1 MPAIKGKIKIG
12 GIKLSGELVQLNLV
26 NQDRSPLAVAAFFQ
40 ILSEHQV
47 NMPFV
52 TVSLA
57 GGRPCASCCISP
69 ENWRRVNELVQSH
82 NTLKRQVST
91 VHAVGL
97 ASLFPH
103 QNRLKV
109 LGTALHALGK
119 ARLPLYG
126 IASSI
131 STMTFVT
138 DYSKLNEAVVS
149 LSEYMDLP
157 LNHAPFEPGTAPIG
171 PGDDH
176 G

>member
-1 MPAIKGKIKIG
+1 VPAIKEKIKLG
-12 GIKLSGELVQLNLV
+12 GIKLSSELVQLNLV
-26 NQDRSPLAVAAFFQ
+26 NQDRSPLPASTFFQ
-40 ILSEHQV
+40 ILSEHRI

-52 TVSLA
+52 TALLVE
-57 GGRPCASCCISP
+57 GRPCASCCISP
-69 ENWRRVNELVQSH
+69 EDLRRVNELVQSH
-82 NTLKRQVST
+82 NTLKGQVDT

-109 LGTALHALGK
+109 LGAALHALGK
-119 ARLPLYG
+119 AQLPLYG
-126 IASSI
+126 LASSI

-138 DYSKLNEAVVS
+138 DYSKLGEVVVS

-157 LNHAPFEPGTAPIG
+157 LNHAPFEPGTAPIE
-171 PGDDH
+171 PGDDR